1 MMLSRKIVTDDAP
14 NNTVQPASIMG
25 AIPPSEC
32 CKPGTRCA
40 GTVNAGAIMVVPDE
54 VAYSLLPS
62 GCMMGAV
69 NLLMLLFGVI
79 RWLSLLLYSMCVHP
93 LSAINVLA
101 YELWLLFLL
110 LFFNM
115 LCWYGSGIFLL
126 LLLLILSGKKSGVIT
141 GFAAQ
146 LRLVKL

>member
-1 MMLSRKIVTDDAP
+1 VTDDAP
-14 NNTVQPASIMG
+14 NKTVQPASIMG
-25 AIPPSEC
+25 ANPPSEC

-69 NLLMLLFGVI
+69 SLLMLLLGVI

-101 YELWLLFLL
+101 YERCLYVL

-115 LCWYGSGIFLL
+115 LCIFLL
-126 LLLLILSGKKSGVIT
+126 LLKESGFIT